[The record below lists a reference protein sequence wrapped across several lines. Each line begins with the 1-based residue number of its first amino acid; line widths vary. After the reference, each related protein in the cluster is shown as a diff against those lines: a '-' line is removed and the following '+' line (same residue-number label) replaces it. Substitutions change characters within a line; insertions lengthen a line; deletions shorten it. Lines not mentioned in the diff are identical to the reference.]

1 MPVFKPSLHSGPASS
16 GVDYGF
22 VWASLIGPAIS
33 AAGAVGSSAVKASS
47 AKKSLASQQK
57 QEAQMAKAQEELL
70 ALQTEQIDAQ
80 TEANEAAGA
89 LEGLGNKKTLY
100 MVGGILLAVGMVS
113 SALIIRSKK
122 GAAA

>member
-1 MPVFKPSLHSGPASS
+1 MPAFKPSLYSGPASS

-22 VWASLIGPAIS
+22 VWASLVGPAIS

-47 AKKSLASQQK
+47 AKKSLASQQAHEK
-57 QEAQMAKAQEELL
+57 QLGKAQAELL

-80 TEANEAAGA
+80 TEANKAAGA

-113 SALIIRSKK
+113 SALIIRAKRGS
-122 GAAA
+122 AA